1 MILFVTDGFKLAQCT
16 EAKAWVVAYG
26 RAMNKK
32 YHTLMEE
39 IFKQLED
46 INQQLS
52 RPIKD
57 LDDIR
62 TSMSALMEIRESEI
76 RIDMSLTPIEVC
88 STFVLLIS
96 TTILGIIF
104 IVKSLWYI
112 LTTRRNREG

>member
-1 MILFVTDGFKLAQCT
+1 M
-16 EAKAWVVAYG
+16 VAYG

-46 INQQLS
+46 INQQLN

-62 TSMSALMEIRESEI
+62 TAMAALKEIRENEI
-76 RIDMSLTPIEVC
+76 KIDMSLTPIEVC
-88 STFVLLIS
+88 
-96 TTILGIIF
+96 
-104 IVKSLWYI
+104 
-112 LTTRRNREG
+112 

>member
-1 MILFVTDGFKLAQCT
+1 M
-16 EAKAWVVAYG
+16 VAYG

-62 TSMSALMEIRESEI
+62 TAMGALKEIRESEI
-76 RIDMSLTPIEVC
+76 RIDMSLVPIEVC
-88 STFVLLIS
+88 SSFVTKCAVNINYH
-96 TTILGIIF
+96 I
-104 IVKSLWYI
+104 
-112 LTTRRNREG
+112 RNHIHC

>member
-1 MILFVTDGFKLAQCT
+1 MMHSLTDRFKLAQCT

-32 YHTLMEE
+32 YHTLMED

-57 LDDIR
+57 LHDIR
-62 TSMSALMEIRESEI
+62 TVMAALKEIRENEI

-88 STFVLLIS
+88 RF
-96 TTILGIIF
+96 IL
-104 IVKSLWYI
+104 
-112 LTTRRNREG
+112 

>member
-1 MILFVTDGFKLAQCT
+1 MSNFYKRNLANMINIFVTDGFKLAQCT

-39 IFKQLED
+39 IFKQLDD

-62 TSMSALMEIRESEI
+62 TAMDALKEIRESEI
-76 RIDMSLTPIEVC
+76 RIDMSLTPIEV
-88 STFVLLIS
+88 VQL
-96 TTILGIIF
+96 
-104 IVKSLWYI
+104 
-112 LTTRRNREG
+112 